1 MSLQDELG
9 CLDIRLQ
16 YFIIQQR
23 KSHSSTCKSSYKLMF
38 GRNVRIRKVKPYAA
52 KTA

>member
-1 MSLQDELG
+1 MTLKDELG
-9 CLDIRLQ
+9 CLDIQLQ
-16 YFIIQQR
+16 YFLTQQR
-23 KSHSSTCKSSYKLMF
+23 KSHNSTCKSSYKLMF